1 MGVPQPNLLTH
12 ESCISSSRIRAF
24 LRVSRNLTD
33 DTIRQHLNEVKSE
46 DCGDYFRNKI
56 GSEWKKRGEVI
67 SYCKNYSKELR
78 KSSEKGV
85 NVDTGESEG
94 TFDELN
100 KKFDLRTDPYA
111 LRAHQN
117 KMQEQFAQCD
127 ALDSWV
133 HNEETVENII
143 RQQTI
148 EVLND
153 KCYYQDWM
161 QAFKNLK

>member
-1 MGVPQPNLLTH
+1 MGVPQQNLLTP

-24 LRVSRNLTD
+24 LRASRNLTD
-33 DTIRQHLNEVKSE
+33 DTIRQHLNEVKVD
-46 DCGDYFRNKI
+46 DCGEYFRNKVA
-56 GSEWKKRGEVI
+56 SEWKRRGEVI
-67 SYCKNYSKELR
+67 SYCKNYSQELR
-78 KSSEKGV
+78 KQSEEGV
-85 NVDTGESEG
+85 NAQTRETEE
-94 TFDELN
+94 TFAQLD

-117 KMQEQFAQCD
+117 KMREQFAQCD

-143 RQQTI
+143 RQQTT

-161 QAFKNLK
+161 QVFRNLK